1 VTLRAEYDHA
11 AAGYD
16 RRWARYN
23 RASLAPLRPWI
34 AGRDLGRVVDVGCGT
49 GNLLPFLSASGARMQ
64 GYAGLDLSPGMLR
77 VAMEKAREVDV
88 RARFFVGDAEKLPLR
103 DASFDTAISAS
114 VLHYWGDAGAGL
126 AEVRRVLR
134 PGGRLLLVDWLRDP
148 LPMRLLN
155 GWMRITRVRY
165 RRMYSRAELG
175 DALAAAGFRVQ
186 AEARVN
192 AGGVWRLIA
201 FDANV
206 D

>member
-1 VTLRAEYDHA
+1 VTIRAEYDRA
-11 AAGYD
+11 ADGYD

-49 GNLLPFLSASGARMQ
+49 GNLLPFLIEAGARMQ

-77 VAMEKAREVDV
+77 VVMDKAREADL
-88 RARFFVGDAEKLPLR
+88 RTGFVAADAEKLPLR

-114 VLHYWGDAGAGL
+114 VLHYWDDVDAGL
-126 AEVRRVLR
+126 AQIRRVLR

-155 GWMRITRVRY
+155 AWMRITRVRY

-186 AEARVN
+186 AEARAS
-192 AGGVWRLIA
+192 AGGPWRLIA
-201 FDANV
+201 LDAQA
-206 D
+206 